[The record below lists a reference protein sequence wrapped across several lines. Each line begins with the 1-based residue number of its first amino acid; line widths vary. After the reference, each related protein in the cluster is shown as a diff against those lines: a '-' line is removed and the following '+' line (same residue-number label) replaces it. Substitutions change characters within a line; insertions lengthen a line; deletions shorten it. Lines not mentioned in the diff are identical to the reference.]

1 MHIENFKVF
10 CDLVESKSFSRAA
23 KLNGITQSAVSQ
35 QLRTMEE
42 NLKTIIVDRSQKQFR
57 LSAEGEIFYAAA
69 KDVLMRYDQLNS
81 DLLATKSIV
90 SGRLNISTVY
100 SVGLH
105 EMPPY
110 IKHFMQE
117 YPHVKARI
125 EFSRSNRVYED
136 IASGVSDLGIV
147 AFPSKNRQVEVIPF
161 KEDRLVLIC
170 APTHPLA
177 KEASVSLKALA
188 SERFIAFDSDIPTR
202 KATDMALHEAKV
214 EVEPVLEFDNIE
226 TMKRAVEIDA
236 GVALVPSATVIQE
249 VKLGTLCEVAI
260 KGKPLIRPLGIL
272 HRKGRVLTPAMTHF
286 IETLTGKPVKA

>member
-57 LSAEGEIFYAAA
+57 LSAEGDIFYKAA
-69 KDVLMRYDQLNS
+69 KEILMRYDQLNS

-90 SGRLNISTVY
+90 SGRLHISTVY

-110 IKHFMQE
+110 IKEFMQK
-117 YPHVKARI
+117 YPQVKARI
-125 EFSRSNRVYED
+125 EFSRSNRVYD
-136 IASGVSDLGIV
+136 DVAAGVSDLGIV
-147 AFPSKNRQVEVIPF
+147 AFPAKNRQIEVIPF

-170 APTHPLA
+170 APSHPLA
-177 KEASVSLKALA
+177 KESAVSLKALA
-188 SERFIAFDSDIPTR
+188 NERFIAFEGDIPTR
-202 KATDMALHEAKV
+202 KATDLFLREAKV
-214 EVEPVLEFDNIE
+214 DLDPVLEFDNIE
-226 TMKRAVEIDA
+226 TMKRAVEIEA
-236 GVALVPSATVIQE
+236 GVALVPSATVAQE

-260 KGKPLIRPLGIL
+260 KGKPLVRPLGVL
-272 HRKGRVLTPAMTHF
+272 YRKGRVLTPAMRHF